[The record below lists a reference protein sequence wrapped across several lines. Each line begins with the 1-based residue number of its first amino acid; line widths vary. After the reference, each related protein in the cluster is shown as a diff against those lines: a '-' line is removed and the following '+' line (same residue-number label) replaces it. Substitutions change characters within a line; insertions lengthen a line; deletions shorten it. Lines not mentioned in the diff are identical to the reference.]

1 MVEPAKEPRVEFSLN
16 SPEEESPEED
26 PQVKSL
32 TSSPPSR
39 SDIIRFKS
47 DLANATKAKFKL
59 LAEDVYKTRC
69 KTYDSNMTN
78 VKRIFSEK
86 EELVRDLMDQ
96 CPKFQEILSHLLVNT
111 FGLTVSEVDWMSR
124 MTDWGEEECKR
135 VGRSLATFVR
145 DSTKGEFAVDAW
157 RLHYAQ
163 LNVLFEEV
171 VGFREF
177 MVVIANNKLRDSI
190 YGMVLRVS
198 VGAALSMMDAATDIY
213 TISIYYKREE
223 LYGQANAILA
233 MLAIN
238 IFLQLGVV
246 SFQQFQN
253 KTGSWTFVKEF
264 IITMSFLRPAVDAY
278 RVSTVHEDDKG
289 NVSSV
294 DTLAEMMFNRCVELA
309 CESVPGCILQLY
321 VWLLSPEKA
330 GTYALVSI
338 AICCLATGFASA
350 MISFDMDVDG
360 PNRKNDPLFFG
371 YIPNDYNARGRC
383 FILMTLMNAMHN
395 LSRSL
400 GCALL
405 AVSDTDNLVFIFVG
419 GEIGLFFLLKILRGD
434 YYCWIP
440 LSSGFAAIAVSFL
453 YRLVVKILVDFTG
466 CNLRHP
472 LELGGL
478 GFTLSLVW
486 AQAFPFVALQFYEGE
501 MKDGMKVFLAV
512 CFIVWL
518 LLNTTFFCTI
528 DLSYLS
534 TFFGTKTGPQYITH
548 RFLSSKEDHYRF
560 HAVFFHRIQ
569 HSSSIHG
576 RVKEWVAENIDKWKR
591 ENPDW
596 FNIEKIPDEFLPKDV
611 FEAEGGAQ
619 RRRSSVSMREIIGL
633 KEGSAGTVQP
643 QQSAEALSPSIPGT
657 TGETLPQIESAD
669 AERSTKESWKA
680 VAEKLY
686 DKRSNDHK
694 TNIIVVRK
702 TLEESEEMFAPL
714 LMLCP
719 RLEIMLSFILADRFG
734 FRVKEVDSALKT
746 SEWGE
751 EECKR
756 VGRSLSTFLRK
767 RKTGDVAVTAW
778 RLHYPALNILFE
790 EVEGFEAFML
800 VIANNTLRDS
810 IYGMVYRVT
819 VGAVLSTV
827 DAATDI
833 YVIATYYK
841 SEELYGQANAMLA
854 MLLGNLIV
862 QLVVVYTQ
870 YRRKSL
876 LVIGK
881 ETLITML
888 FLRPA
893 VDAYRVSTNHEDKEV
908 NMDQLSEMVV
918 NKAIE
923 LGCESIPGC
932 VLQLYVWLKNPEKAG
947 TYALVSIGISCL
959 TTGFASAMI
968 AFDMDVDVPH
978 RKNQPKFYG
987 YIPNDNSL
995 RVRSFVLM
1003 TLMSALHNLSRSTG
1017 CALLA
1022 TFGTY
1027 NLVLIFV
1034 GCEVGFYLLLKIIR
1048 RDFYYWPR
1056 LSGGEAKCGGVA
1068 SIIVASVQRTCAKL
1082 VTDFSGCIHMRHP
1095 YEMGGLG
1102 FTLSL
1107 VSAQISPFVALQFS
1121 PKGGVKDDVTVFLT
1135 VSFVAWLV
1143 LNIIFFCTID
1153 LSYLNTFFGS
1163 KTAAQ
1168 YTCER
1173 FLDADEDHTKW
1184 AAAFENRM
1192 EWKKT
1197 IEADVKKWV
1206 ANNIEQ
1212 WKNDKPDWFNVEKI
1226 PDEYLPR
1233 DALEAEGGA
1242 KRRRRSSVS
1251 LREILALGPARK
1263 TESRIVPAAESV
1275 KSRTSEQIQLEV
1287 ELWRELAAE
1296 VYEVR
1301 SNSYKSNFIH
1311 LKRIFA
1317 EKQELLRELM
1327 EQCPKFLEIL
1337 SHILEDKFGWRV
1349 QKVDWTSEMKDWGLE
1364 ECRRVGCS
1372 LATFLRKRKTGE
1384 HAIDAWR
1391 LHYAQLDVLFKEIDG
1406 FEEFM
1411 LVIAN
1416 NTLRDSIYGMIFR
1429 VSVGAALSI
1438 IDAATDIYVISTY
1451 YKSKELV
1458 RQANILLV
1466 MLLVNIFAQLLQVL
1480 ANYNKKSWSV
1490 FLKEA
1495 MITMLLFRPA
1505 VDAYRVSTN
1514 LQDEGAIF
1522 DELSM
1527 MMFTKGIELATES
1540 IPGCILQLYV
1550 WLLAPEKAGTFAL
1563 LSIGISC
1570 LTTGFASAMIAFD
1583 MDVDVPHRK
1592 NQPKFYGYIPNDN
1605 SLRGRCFMLMTLMS
1619 SLHNLS
1625 RSLGCALLVAS
1636 DTGNLLW
1643 VFVGGEVGLY
1653 LFIKILRQ
1661 DFYYW
1666 LPLTGILAVLVS
1678 GFQRLCVK
1686 VIADFTG
1693 CLHLR
1698 HPYEMGGLNFIIS
1711 LVLAQIFPFVS
1722 LSFFPDS
1729 DMKEDI
1735 KYILVVFFVF
1745 WLLLNIIFFSTIDL
1759 TYLNT
1764 FIGVQSAPQY
1774 TIGLFLTGQ
1783 SDAPKFDA
1791 VFTCRMAYSQ
1801 SIHGEVKEWV
1811 AANIDQWRRI
1821 EPDWFNIELIPDE
1834 FLPKDAFE
1842 AEGGAKRR
1850 RSSVSLREIVG
1861 LREGSV
1867 GRVHPQAVEEMKV
1880 EDT

>member
-1 MVEPAKEPRVEFSLN
+1 VETNLIHIKEVMSKYPDEFAPIL
-16 SPEEESPEED
+16 
-26 PQVKSL
+26 
-32 TSSPPSR
+32 
-39 SDIIRFKS
+39 
-47 DLANATKAKFKL
+47 
-59 LAEDVYKTRC
+59 
-69 KTYDSNMTN
+69 
-78 VKRIFSEK
+78 
-86 EELVRDLMDQ
+86 EL
-96 CPKFQEILSHLLVNT
+96 CPKFDVVLAHMLV
-111 FGLTVSEVDWMSR
+111 FRLGMKVEDVDWTSDMKDWNEEDSR
-124 MTDWGEEECKR
+124 R
-135 VGRSLATFVR
+135 VGRAMATIMRMVQ
-145 DSTKGEFAVDAW
+145 TGLMAVDAW
-157 RLHYAQ
+157 KKHYVQ
-163 LNVLFEEV
+163 LSNLFDEIE
-171 VGFREF
+171 GFEDF
-177 MVVIANNKLRDSI
+177 MIVITNNLLRDNRF
-190 YGMVLRVS
+190 GMMFRVGS
-198 VGAALSMMDAATDIY
+198 GAALS
-213 TISIYYKREE
+213 
-223 LYGQANAILA
+223 
-233 MLAIN
+233 
-238 IFLQLGVV
+238 
-246 SFQQFQN
+246 
-253 KTGSWTFVKEF
+253 
-264 IITMSFLRPAVDAY
+264 
-278 RVSTVHEDDKG
+278 
-289 NVSSV
+289 
-294 DTLAEMMFNRCVELA
+294 
-309 CESVPGCILQLY
+309 
-321 VWLLSPEKA
+321 
-330 GTYALVSI
+330 
-338 AICCLATGFASA
+338 
-350 MISFDMDVDG
+350 
-360 PNRKNDPLFFG
+360 
-371 YIPNDYNARGRC
+371 
-383 FILMTLMNAMHN
+383 
-395 LSRSL
+395 
-400 GCALL
+400 
-405 AVSDTDNLVFIFVG
+405 
-419 GEIGLFFLLKILRGD
+419 
-434 YYCWIP
+434 
-440 LSSGFAAIAVSFL
+440 
-453 YRLVVKILVDFTG
+453 
-466 CNLRHP
+466 
-472 LELGGL
+472 
-478 GFTLSLVW
+478 
-486 AQAFPFVALQFYEGE
+486 
-501 MKDGMKVFLAV
+501 
-512 CFIVWL
+512 
-518 LLNTTFFCTI
+518 TI
-528 DLSYLS
+528 D
-534 TFFGTKTGPQYITH
+534 
-548 RFLSSKEDHYRF
+548 
-560 HAVFFHRIQ
+560 AV
-569 HSSSIHG
+569 
-576 RVKEWVAENIDKWKR
+576 
-591 ENPDW
+591 
-596 FNIEKIPDEFLPKDV
+596 
-611 FEAEGGAQ
+611 
-619 RRRSSVSMREIIGL
+619 
-633 KEGSAGTVQP
+633 
-643 QQSAEALSPSIPGT
+643 
-657 TGETLPQIESAD
+657 
-669 AERSTKESWKA
+669 
-680 VAEKLY
+680 
-686 DKRSNDHK
+686 
-694 TNIIVVRK
+694 
-702 TLEESEEMFAPL
+702 
-714 LMLCP
+714 
-719 RLEIMLSFILADRFG
+719 
-734 FRVKEVDSALKT
+734 
-746 SEWGE
+746 
-751 EECKR
+751 
-756 VGRSLSTFLRK
+756 
-767 RKTGDVAVTAW
+767 
-778 RLHYPALNILFE
+778 
-790 EVEGFEAFML
+790 
-800 VIANNTLRDS
+800 
-810 IYGMVYRVT
+810 
-819 VGAVLSTV
+819 
-827 DAATDI
+827 TDI
-833 YVIATYYK
+833 YVISTYYA
-841 SEELYGQANAMLA
+841 SEELYGQANAMLV
-854 MLLGNLIV
+854 MLLANIGCQFLSLIFHYNFKG
-862 QLVVVYTQ
+862 LFAFT
-870 YRRKSL
+870 
-876 LVIGK
+876 K
-881 ETLITML
+881 ETLITVL

-893 VDAYRVSTNHEDKEV
+893 VDAYRVSTNQEANNSSIDS
-908 NMDQLSEMVV
+908 LSEMVM
-918 NKAIE
+918 NKGIE
-923 LGCESIPGC
+923 ITFESIPAC
-932 VLQLYVWLKNPEKAG
+932 VLQIYVWLLAPEKAG
-947 TYALVSIGISCL
+947 AYALLSICISCL
-959 TTGFASAMI
+959 TTGFTSATI

-1337 SHILEDKFGWRV
+1337 SHILEDKFGWRI

-1480 ANYNKKSWSV
+1480 ANYNKKSWPV

-1861 LREGSV
+1861 LSEGSV